1 MNAWQVKPGCLHVR
15 RCCCCFHH
23 RQAFPFLLDLSRK
36 LSANLNSNSSPLHHK
51 SHGLFVSETWGFS
64 FWLKGFIRAIFAVT
78 LSYL

>member
-1 MNAWQVKPGCLHVR
+1 MFAAAAAASGI
-15 RCCCCFHH
+15 
-23 RQAFPFLLDLSRK
+23 AMPFRLNLSLELK
-36 LSANLNSNSSPLHHK
+36 SNLNRHSLALYHK